1 MEVPFNV
8 VGVNSGR
15 GLLRRNKVITPQVL
29 NGTINWHFTLSP
41 TTYRPRSE
49 WLYTN
54 VKFIDRQIVDCKLAI
69 MANTPG
75 PWSIPHEVGGYNEM
89 RLLWMHDTLIA
100 LRKYRTFCSKFAAQ
114 LRRKVARDSRE
125 GDFLLALQLGYL

>member
-1 MEVPFNV
+1 MEVVFNV

-15 GLLRRNKVITPQVL
+15 GLLRRNNVIGPQIY
-29 NGTINWHFTLSP
+29 NGTNNWHVTLSP

-75 PWSIPHEVGGYNEM
+75 PFHTPLEVGGYYEM
-89 RLLWMHDTLIA
+89 RLFWMHDTLIA

-114 LRRKVARDSRE
+114 LKRKIARESSE